1 VAQWRFALWFVLWIL
16 LPASAAARAQ
26 QAAAGSIRGSVID
39 KDFNAPLAGVQVL
52 NLDTGE
58 RVLSGDQGNFV
69 FGQVAPGQYTLV
81 FSKDGYVRQVR
92 SGVVVNSGA
101 LTDLSV
107 ELVGE
112 FTDMDEFVVQD
123 LLQASGGT
131 EAGLLQ
137 LRFESPSLLDSIS
150 SDIMSR
156 AGAGDA
162 ASALRLVSGA
172 TVQDDNS
179 AVIRGL
185 PDRYVSSQLNGVRL
199 PTANE
204 DKRAVELDQ
213 FPSAVIE
220 SIQVSKTFTPDQQ
233 GDASGG
239 AVDVRLKGIPD
250 KSIFQIKAQI
260 GANSQVTGKS
270 DFLSYSGGGFGFWG
284 DDAGDDDKAQQ
295 LDLLN
300 QDWEGAV
307 GVSPEDGPLEYKW
320 SLAAGGKHELAGGW
334 TLGGLASFFYER
346 DSSHYR
352 DATNDSWWIESP
364 GAGMTPQQKQGTAS
378 DGNFKTALFDQQEST
393 DSVQWGGLGLVGLES
408 EEHSFQLT
416 YLYTRT
422 TEDKAILAE
431 DTRGKEFYFPGYD
444 PNNPTGIGNDPDSLQ
459 SAPYLRLETLE
470 YTERSTG
477 SLQFSGEH
485 QLPFEEREFG
495 SFTFRQPKLDWG
507 IAQSFAELVQPDKRQ
522 FGALWHPDSF
532 SPGVPPFVP
541 PSTTPATW
549 FPLPPSDNVNL
560 GNLQRIWKEIEEDS
574 TQLHANLELP
584 FDQWDEERGYFKTG
598 IYDDRVER
606 SFDQDSFSNFGDA
619 GASFFGDWDE
629 PWSAVFPDDIVAHPI
644 SESLY
649 DVDYEG
655 EQNISAWYAMADLP
669 LSPTVK
675 LVGGARFESTEIS
688 IVNDPEAFAVYYDVD
703 ADIST
708 QPIALTPG
716 AADVDFEQDDVLPSL
731 GLEYRPVEEWT
742 FRAAYSQTVA
752 RQTFKELSPI
762 QQQEYLGADIFIGNP
777 NLGMS
782 ALENFD
788 LRVDYAP
795 YQGSLVSLSLFH
807 KEIEDPIE
815 YVQKVG
821 LFTYTSAVNYPEG
834 RLSGIELE
842 VRQQLG
848 RFWPEVEGLSV
859 GANAT
864 FIESEVTLPDDEAAL
879 FSQPVISAPMSER
892 DMTNAPEHLY
902 NLYVTYDYAPTATQL
917 ALFYTVK
924 GDTLVTGAG
933 IEEPNWVP
941 NVYEKEFGTLNFS
954 LSQKLGERWQLQLQA
969 KNLTNPDIEEVYRSE
984 YIDGDVTKTSYT
996 KGIEFSVGLTLSL

>member
-1 VAQWRFALWFVLWIL
+1 MSLSAL
-16 LPASAAARAQ
+16 AALAQ
-26 QAAAGSIRGSVID
+26 QAAGSIRGTVID
-39 KDFNAPLAGVQVL
+39 KDFDAPLAGVQVL

-58 RVLSGDQGNFV
+58 RVLSSDQGNFV
-69 FGQVAPGQYTLV
+69 FGQVAAGVYTLV
-81 FSKDGYVRQVR
+81 FAKEGYVRQVR
-92 SGVVVNSGA
+92 SGVVVSAGQ
-101 LTDLSV
+101 LTDLSI
-107 ELVGE
+107 ELLGE

-123 LLQASGGT
+123 LLQTGGGT

-137 LRFESPSLLDSIS
+137 LRFESPQLLDSIG

-156 AGAGDA
+156 AGVSDA
-162 ASALRLVSGA
+162 AGALRLVSGA

-239 AVDVRLKGIPD
+239 AVDVRLKGIPTE
-250 KSIFQIKAQI
+250 SVFQIKAQI
-260 GANSQVTGKS
+260 GSNSQVTGKS

-284 DDAGDDDKAQQ
+284 DEADEADKQQQ
-295 LDLLN
+295 LDLLG
-300 QDWEGAV
+300 QDWDGAV
-307 GVSPEDGPLEYKW
+307 GVSPEEGPLEYKG

-346 DSSHYR
+346 DSSHYA
-352 DATNDSWWIESP
+352 DAINDNWWIETP
-364 GAGMTPQQKQGTAS
+364 GAPMTPQQKQGTVS
-378 DGNFKTALFDQQEST
+378 DGNFKTALFDQEQST
-393 DSVQWGGLGLVGLES
+393 DTVQWGGLGLVGLES
-408 EEHSFQLT
+408 EDHSFQLM

-422 TEDKAILAE
+422 TEDTAVLAT

-444 PNNPTGIGNDPDSLQ
+444 PNDPTGIGNDPNSLQ
-459 SAPYLRLETLE
+459 AAPYLRFETLE
-470 YTERSTG
+470 YTERATG
-477 SLQFSGEH
+477 SLQFSAEH
-485 QLPFEEREFG
+485 RLPFEPREFG
-495 SFTFRQPKLDWG
+495 PFTFHSPELDWSV
-507 IAQSFAELVQPDKRQ
+507 ASSFADMLQPDKRQ
-522 FGALWHPDSF
+522 FGALWHPNSF
-532 SPGVPPFVP
+532 NPGVPPFVP

-549 FPLPPSDNVNL
+549 FPLAPSDNVNL
-560 GNLQRIWKEIEEDS
+560 GNLQRIWKEIEEES
-574 TQLHANLELP
+574 THLAANLELP
-584 FDQWDEERGYFKTG
+584 FDQWDQERGSFKTG
-598 IYDDRVER
+598 VYQDSVDRT
-606 SFDQDSFSNFGDA
+606 FDQDSFSNFGDA
-619 GASFFGDWDE
+619 GASFLGDWDE
-629 PWSAVFPDDIVAHPI
+629 PWSEVFPFENHPI
-644 SESLY
+644 TESLY

-655 EQNISAWYAMADLP
+655 EQDISAWYAMADLP

-688 IVNDPEAFAVYYDVD
+688 IVNDPEALAVYYDLNSP
-703 ADIST
+703 IPT
-708 QPIALTPG
+708 QPVALTPG
-716 AADVDFEQDDVLPSL
+716 VADVAFEQDDVLPSI
-731 GLEYRPVEEWT
+731 GLEYQPVEAWT

-752 RQTFKELSPI
+752 RQTFKELTPI
-762 QQQEYLGADIFIGNP
+762 QQQEYLGGDIFIGNP
-777 NLGMS
+777 DLEMS

-795 YQGSLVSLSLFH
+795 YTGSLVSLSLFH
-807 KEIEDPIE
+807 KEIDDPIE

-821 LFTYTSAVNYPEG
+821 LFTFTSAVNYPEG
-834 RLSGIELE
+834 RLSGVELE

-864 FIESEVTLPDDEAAL
+864 FIDSEVTLPDDEAAL

-902 NLYVTYDYAPTATQL
+902 NLYLTYDYAPTATQIG
-917 ALFYTVK
+917 LFYTVT
-924 GDTLVTGAG
+924 GDTLVAGAG

-954 LSQKLGERWQLQLQA
+954 LTQKLGERWQLQLQA
-969 KNLTNPDIEEVYRSE
+969 KNLTNPDIDTVYRSE

-996 KGIEFSVGLTLSL
+996 KGVEFSVGLTLSL